1 VLFPS
6 SISEAE
12 STLTLKNK
20 SARSASNQ
28 HKVKMSASNSK
39 PARLSRQRIEED
51 RKLKLS
57 VIEPE
62 PISGGDDGE
71 VEVEDP
77 CLETER
83 MERRLVRKI
92 DIRLCTIAGVLCSL
106 NLLDRFEPSR
116 NLSHSEVLIMSFEV
130 GLFRAPV
137 LRASLRILDW
147 GWGIDM

>member
-1 VLFPS
+1 
-6 SISEAE
+6 
-12 STLTLKNK
+12 
-20 SARSASNQ
+20 
-28 HKVKMSASNSK
+28 MSASNSK

-62 PISGGDDGE
+62 PVSVGDDGE
-71 VEVEDP
+71 VE
-77 CLETER
+77 
-83 MERRLVRKI
+83 VRKI

-106 NLLDRFEPSR
+106 NLLDRFETSR
-116 NLSHSEVLIMSFEV
+116 NLSHSEVLIMSFEM